1 MLLADETEFEDHESM
16 RKVTAGSTLVAHTK
30 ANTGYVDTALDPV
43 FFCIFKRLITNYFTY
58 TECLNS

>member
-43 FFCIFKRLITNYFTY
+43 FFAFFKD
-58 TECLNS
+58 

>member
-43 FFCIFKRLITNYFTY
+43 FFIFQRLLQNV
-58 TECLNS
+58 